1 MIRRILI
8 FPKGNKE
15 VEHLAVYLDVAEAS
29 SLPSGWS
36 RYANF
41 SFTLVNQ
48 LDTKKSTR
56 KGILI
61 QIYVRISGDGLSLIY
76 WNIPLSDDVR
86 LSHNVYIVFKLNIYI
101 DHEHQQ
107 IWVCVQN
114 MWQITAIHS
123 RSNAANVTTSTV
135 KTCPQRS
142 SLEYILWKICYRSQN
157 ATNMATKVCL
167 PGHTIC

>member
-1 MIRRILI
+1 MKNAGEDDLLSSGKFTWRIDHFSKLTNI
-8 FPKGNKE
+8 KHYSGGNKE

-56 KGILI
+56 KSILI

-76 WNIPLSDDVR
+76 
-86 LSHNVYIVFKLNIYI
+86 
-101 DHEHQQ
+101 
-107 IWVCVQN
+107 
-114 MWQITAIHS
+114 
-123 RSNAANVTTSTV
+123 
-135 KTCPQRS
+135 
-142 SLEYILWKICYRSQN
+142 
-157 ATNMATKVCL
+157 
-167 PGHTIC
+167 